1 MNATI
6 KTSGAPV
13 QGAGPDEKS
22 LILQL
27 WRRAHGLTENERGQL
42 CDLIRA
48 RFIRVARARYPGG
61 FTPQDREDL
70 ASEFILQKILTNP
83 VEATSRAPENDAH
96 LNSFVRNFCMDAFRK
111 RRTVQSNE
119 VCCDDLDSLG
129 DEGGSDGAA
138 VEFPEESS
146 DGAGAEFAES
156 GLMEDDPN
164 LALRAMKFVN
174 DLPGR
179 IASPRA
185 NDTGML
191 LFHLAHGLQTFAG
204 DETLPRKMDYVRV
217 YGVGWNKDLAVRIG
231 ADGALIK
238 AFLDSGNKKFLQTPV
253 ANWLMNDV
261 ELAIRDRTPPA
272 PGETVEASQC
282 RRDLDRLT
290 KRALATLA
298 RVAKTEWELRS
309 APVNQRVRAFFKREL
324 HNVAA
329 VSW

>member
-22 LILQL
+22 LIIQL
-27 WRRAHGLTENERGQL
+27 WRRAHELTENERGQL

-138 VEFPEESS
+138 VEFPEGSS
-146 DGAGAEFAES
+146 DGATAEFAES

-185 NDTGML
+185 TDTGVS

-253 ANWLMNDV
+253 A
-261 ELAIRDRTPPA
+261 ELADERCGVGNSRQDSAGARGNCGGFA
-272 PGETVEASQC
+272 ASQGS
-282 RRDLDRLT
+282 RPPDQ
-290 KRALATLA
+290 A
-298 RVAKTEWELRS
+298 RTCNPGSGRQ
-309 APVNQRVRAFFKREL
+309 NRMGTAFGTRQPTSSSVL
-324 HNVAA
+324 QA
-329 VSW
+329 